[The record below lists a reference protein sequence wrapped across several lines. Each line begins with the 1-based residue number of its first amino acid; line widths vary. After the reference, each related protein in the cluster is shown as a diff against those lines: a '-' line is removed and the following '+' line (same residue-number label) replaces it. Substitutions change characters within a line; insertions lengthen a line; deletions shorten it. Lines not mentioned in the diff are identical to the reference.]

1 MCLIK
6 IKLKILKKILL
17 FPFAVIYGFIIWLRN
32 WLYKTN
38 FIGSTDFEIPVFT
51 IGNLSMGGTGKTPF
65 VEMLIELLHDR
76 YHIGVLSRGYKRKT
90 TGYIDVKTTHHA
102 KEVGDE
108 PLMLKLKYPMV
119 HVSVGEQRVFAIP
132 QLLGKYPE
140 TQVILLDD
148 AFQHQSVR
156 PDINILLTT
165 YDKPFYDDLILPLGT
180 LREFESGKS
189 RANIIVLTKCPKN
202 ITDTEQQQI
211 ISKIK
216 PAANQKFFFSTIEYG
231 VPYNILNPTD
241 RLDLNNHNNQ
251 LLITGI
257 ANANLLKIYLEETAK
272 EIIHFE
278 FDDHHFFEQ
287 HELENIKKNYP
298 DFTKWLITEKDG
310 VRLAFHKNWLLEN
323 NISLYCLPM
332 KTRLVGKNSADF
344 GETVRGFLDYFYKDE
359 MVESDLP
366 QPE

>member
-1 MCLIK
+1 MR
-6 IKLKILKKILL
+6 ILTKILL

-65 VEMLIELLHDR
+65 VELLIELLHNH
-76 YHIGVLSRGYKRKT
+76 YKIGVLSRGYKRKT
-90 TGYIDVKTTHHA
+90 SGYIEVTPNHTA
-102 KEVGDE
+102 KEAGDE
-108 PLMLKLKYPMV
+108 PLMLKLKYPEV

-132 QLLGKYPE
+132 QLLAKHPE

-165 YDKPFYDDLILPLGT
+165 YDKPFYDDSILPLGT

-189 RANIIVLTKCPKN
+189 RANIIVVTKCPKN
-202 ITDTEQQQI
+202 ITDSEQQQI
-211 ISKIK
+211 ISKIN
-216 PAANQKFFFSTIEYG
+216 PAANQKVFFSTIEYG
-231 VPYNILNPTD
+231 TPYNILNPMD
-241 RLDLNNHNNQ
+241 RLSFNTSNAQ

-257 ANANLLKIYLEETAK
+257 ANANYLKTYLNDFSK
-272 EIIHFE
+272 EIVHFE
-278 FDDHHFFEQ
+278 FDDHHFFER

-298 DFTKWLITEKDG
+298 DFTKWITTEKDG
-310 VRLAFHKNWLLEN
+310 VRLAFHKDWMIEN
-323 NISLYCLPM
+323 NISLYCLPI
-332 KTRLVGKNSADF
+332 KTKLIGENAADF
-344 GETVRGFLDYFYKDE
+344 AQTVKGFLDYFYQDE
-359 MVESDLP
+359 NEESDISESV
-366 QPE
+366 Q